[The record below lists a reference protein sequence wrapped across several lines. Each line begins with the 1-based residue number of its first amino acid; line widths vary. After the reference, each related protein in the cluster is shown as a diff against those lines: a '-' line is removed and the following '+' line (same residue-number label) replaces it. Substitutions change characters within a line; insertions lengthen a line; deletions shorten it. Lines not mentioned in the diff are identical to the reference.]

1 MKIVIVGGGKVGEF
15 LCVALS
21 TEGNDVILI
30 EKNSRILERI
40 ANKTEIIGIVGNG
53 ANYDAQ
59 IEANVP
65 ECDVFIAV
73 TEMDEINMIAS
84 IIAKKLGAKN
94 TILRAR
100 NREYSTHIDFVRE
113 SLGITMLINPELE
126 AAKHMANLIKFPSAL
141 SVESFV
147 YGRVNMV
154 ELEINE
160 KSKLADINLVEFK
173 NQHKDIMVMIVL
185 RGEEAFIPF
194 GESIL
199 QKGDRIYVTGGQ
211 KQLNKFYKAAGSYK
225 EKIRSV
231 MIIGGGRITYYLLT
245 LLAPLKLTIK
255 VIEHNEKKAIELSS
269 HFPEVVVINGDGTDQ
284 TLLDEERMEMYD
296 AVISLTGV
304 DEENVINSMYAAKK
318 DMKKIITKINRISLM
333 KILGSVGLQSV
344 ITPKRI
350 IANSIIRFVRSL
362 EESEG
367 SDVEAL
373 YRLADDQVEVLQF
386 KVKESSKIINIPLS
400 QLNTK
405 NNLLIAYIIR
415 KKKVIFPDGKDVIKP
430 KDYVVVVSSNS
441 YFNDID
447 DIREPKKVKKNE

>member
-15 LCVALS
+15 LCAALS

-30 EKNSRILERI
+30 EKNGKILERI
-40 ANKTEIIGIVGNG
+40 TNKTEIIGIVGNG
-53 ANYDAQ
+53 ANYDVQ

-100 NREYSTHIDFVRE
+100 NREYSSHMDFVRE
-113 SLGITMLINPELE
+113 SLGITMMINPELE

-160 KSKLADINLVEFK
+160 KSKLDNINLVEFK
-173 NQHKDIMVMIVL
+173 NQHKDIMVMIIL
-185 RGEEAFIPF
+185 RGEHAFIPF
-194 GESIL
+194 GDSIL
-199 QKGDRIYVTGGQ
+199 KKGDRIYVTGGQ
-211 KQLNKFYKAAGSYK
+211 KQLNKFYKAAGTYK

-231 MIIGGGRITYYLLT
+231 MIIGGGRITDYLLT
-245 LLAPLKLTIK
+245 LLAPLKLNIK
-255 VIEHNEKKAIELSS
+255 VIEHNETKAIELSS

-284 TLLDEERMEMYD
+284 VLLDEERMETYD
-296 AVISLTGV
+296 SVISLTGV

-344 ITPKRI
+344 VTPKRI

-362 EESEG
+362 EESQG

-400 QLNTK
+400 KLNTK

-415 KKKVIFPDGKDVIKP
+415 KRKVIFPDGKDVIKP
-430 KDYVVVVSSNS
+430 KDYVVVVSANS

>member
-100 NREYSTHIDFVRE
+100 NREYSSHIDFVRE

-160 KSKLADINLVEFK
+160 KSKLANINLVEFK

-225 EKIRSV
+225 EKIKSV

>member
-15 LCVALS
+15 LCAALS
-21 TEGNDVILI
+21 TRGNDVILI
-30 EKNSRILERI
+30 EKDSRILERI

-65 ECDVFIAV
+65 ECDIFIAV

-100 NREYSTHIDFVRE
+100 NREYSSHIDFVRE
-113 SLGITMLINPELE
+113 SLGITMMINPELE

-154 ELEINE
+154 ELEIGE
-160 KSKLADINLVEFK
+160 KSKLDNINLIEFK
-173 NQHKDIMVMIVL
+173 NQHKDIMVMIIL
-185 RGEEAFIPF
+185 RGEEAIIPF
-194 GESIL
+194 GDSVL
-199 QKGDRIYVTGGQ
+199 KKGDRIYVTGGQ

-231 MIIGGGRITYYLLT
+231 MIIGGGRITYYLLK
-245 LLAPLKLTIK
+245 LLAPLKLNIK

-269 HFPEVVVINGDGTDQ
+269 HFPDVVVINGDGTDQ
-284 TLLDEERMEMYD
+284 TLLDEERMELYD
-296 AVISLTGV
+296 SVISLTGV

-344 ITPKRI
+344 VTPKRI

-386 KVKESSKIINIPLS
+386 RVKESSKIINIPLS
-400 QLNTK
+400 RLNTK
-405 NNLLIAYIIR
+405 DNLLIAYIIR

-430 KDYVVVVSSNS
+430 RDYVVVVSVTGM
-441 YFNDID
+441 FNDID

>member
-1 MKIVIVGGGKVGEF
+1 MKIVIIGGGKVGEF
-15 LCVALS
+15 LCAALS

-65 ECDVFIAV
+65 ECDIFIAV

-94 TILRAR
+94 TILRVR
-100 NREYSTHIDFVRE
+100 NQEYSSHIDFVRE
-113 SLGITMLINPELE
+113 SLGITMMINPELE

-154 ELEINE
+154 ELEIGG
-160 KSKLADINLVEFK
+160 KSKLDNINLIEFK
-173 NQHKDIMVMIVL
+173 NQHKDIMVMIIL
-185 RGEEAFIPF
+185 RGEEAIIPF
-194 GESIL
+194 GDSIL
-199 QKGDRIYVTGGQ
+199 KKGDRIYVTGGQ
-211 KQLNKFYKAAGSYK
+211 KQLNKFYKVAGSYK

-245 LLAPLKLTIK
+245 LLAPLKLNIK

-269 HFPEVVVINGDGTDQ
+269 HFPDVVVINGDGTDQ
-284 TLLDEERMEMYD
+284 TLLDEERMELYD
-296 AVISLTGV
+296 SVISLTGV

-333 KILGSVGLQSV
+333 KILGSVGLQSI

-362 EESEG
+362 EESQG

-373 YRLADDQVEVLQF
+373 YRLADDQVEILQF

-400 QLNTK
+400 RLNTK

-415 KKKVIFPDGKDVIKP
+415 KKKVIFPDGNDFIKP
-430 KDYVVVVSSNS
+430 RDYVVVVSKAGF
-441 YFNDID
+441 FNDID

>member
-40 ANKTEIIGIVGNG
+40 VNKTEIIGIVGNG
-53 ANYDAQ
+53 ANYDVQ

-100 NREYSTHIDFVRE
+100 NREYSSHIDFVRE

-160 KSKLADINLVEFK
+160 KSKLANINLVEFK

-231 MIIGGGRITYYLLT
+231 MIIGGGRITYYLLS
-245 LLAPLKLTIK
+245 LLAPLKLNIK
-255 VIEHNEKKAIELSS
+255 VIEHNEEKAIELSS

-318 DMKKIITKINRISLM
+318 DVKKIITKINRISLM

-344 ITPKRI
+344 ITPKQI

-373 YRLADDQVEVLQF
+373 YRLAYDQVEVLQF

-447 DIREPKKVKKNE
+447 DIREPNKVKKNE

>member
-15 LCVALS
+15 LCAALS

-30 EKNSRILERI
+30 EKNSKILERI

-53 ANYDAQ
+53 ANYDVQ
-59 IEANVP
+59 IEANVT

-100 NREYSTHIDFVRE
+100 NREYSSHMDFVRE
-113 SLGITMLINPELE
+113 SLGITMMINPELE

-160 KSKLADINLVEFK
+160 KSKLDNINLVEFK
-173 NQHKDIMVMIVL
+173 NQHKDIMVMIIL
-185 RGEEAFIPF
+185 RGERAIIPS
-194 GESIL
+194 GDSIL
-199 QKGDRIYVTGGQ
+199 KKSDRIYVTGGQ
-211 KQLNKFYKAAGSYK
+211 KQLNKFYKAAGTYK

-231 MIIGGGRITYYLLT
+231 MIIGGGRITDYLLT
-245 LLAPLKLTIK
+245 LLAPLKLNIK
-255 VIEHNEKKAIELSS
+255 VIEHNETKAIELSS

-284 TLLDEERMEMYD
+284 VLLDEERMETYD
-296 AVISLTGV
+296 SVISLTGV

-344 ITPKRI
+344 VTPKRI

-362 EESEG
+362 EESQG

-400 QLNTK
+400 KLNTK

-415 KKKVIFPDGKDVIKP
+415 KRKVIFPDGKDVIKP
-430 KDYVVVVSSNS
+430 KDYVVVVSANS

>member
-15 LCVALS
+15 LCAALS

-30 EKNSRILERI
+30 EKNSRILEKI
-40 ANKTEIIGIVGNG
+40 VNKTEIIGIVGNG

-59 IEANVP
+59 LEANVP

-73 TEMDEINMIAS
+73 TETDEINMIAS

-100 NREYSTHIDFVRE
+100 DKEYSTHIDFLRE

-154 ELEINE
+154 ELEIKE
-160 KSKLADINLVEFK
+160 KSKLDNINLVQFK

-185 RGEEAFIPF
+185 RGEQAFIPF
-194 GESIL
+194 GESVL

-245 LLAPLKLTIK
+245 LLAPLKLNIK
-255 VIEHNEKKAIELSS
+255 VIEHNEKKATELSS
-269 HFPEVVVINGDGTDQ
+269 HFPEVVVIDGDGTDQ
-284 TLLDEERMEMYD
+284 TLLDEERMETYD

-318 DMKKIITKINRISLM
+318 NIKKIITKINRISLM

-386 KVKESSKIINIPLS
+386 KVKETSKIINIPLS

-415 KKKVIFPDGKDVIKP
+415 KKKVIFPDGRDVIKP
-430 KDYVVVVSSNS
+430 KDYVVVVSANG

-447 DIREPKKVKKNE
+447 DIRKPKKVKKNE